1 MHFQNELLLQLLP
14 NHASLIMHQSS
25 TTFDSSELGG
35 DFGAKEALDFDGE
48 RWYANPLC
56 GDSCKLEPWWENVEG
71 GEVLAAENS
80 DTLLGFVLLNE
91 VRATPHRDQHWR
103 I

>member
-1 MHFQNELLLQLLP
+1 MLP
-14 NHASLIMHQSS
+14 NHASLIMHKSS